1 MESYNCGVVLWFAF
15 NRKRENG
22 MRIVALL
29 LTVSLT
35 AAIALA
41 QQSVPPP
48 PQPVADKPPAAPPPA
63 VNPPAANPPAAN
75 GPTLDATLK
84 FIQEKVNQ
92 QGKIVYVETVTDSVT
107 GESASESYPAD
118 KRPAAKAGGLARQSA
133 FAAKK
138 GGGGFGGGSSPERSA
153 ETQVV
158 AVDPVGGAISLQ
170 ENGSDSEVVRAGF
183 GMMLPVS
190 SDWTKTWSVYFKNI
204 EKLEVLSSSDYKHRV
219 KPAMTYQDD
228 PTYFELVI
236 HLAPGK
242 SVQRHI
248 QTTPSS
254 GRRGRTVETDDSIQ
268 EFALHFRDEDSANRA
283 AKAMIHAIELCGGG
297 SQPEL
302 F

>member
-1 MESYNCGVVLWFAF
+1 
-15 NRKRENG
+15 

-48 PQPVADKPPAAPPPA
+48 PQPVADQAPAPPLPA
-63 VNPPAANPPAAN
+63 VNPPAAN
-75 GPTLDATLK
+75 GPTLEATVK

-107 GESASESYPAD
+107 GESAGTNYPAA
-118 KRPAAKAGGLARQSA
+118 RSAGLAHKQA

-138 GGGGFGGGSSPERSA
+138 GYAAGGGSAPQRSA

-158 AVDPVGGAISLQ
+158 AVDPIGGALSLQ
-170 ENGSDSEVVRAGF
+170 ENGSDTEVQRAGF
-183 GMMLPVS
+183 GMMLPVT

-204 EKLEVLSSSDYKHRV
+204 ERLEVISATDYKHRL
-219 KPAMTYQDD
+219 KPAMVYQDD
-228 PTYFELVI
+228 PPYFELVI
-236 HLAPGK
+236 HLAAGK
-242 SVQRHI
+242 SVQRHSH
-248 QTTPSS
+248 TAPS
-254 GRRGRTVETDDSIQ
+254 GKHGRTADSDDSIQ
-268 EFALHFRDEDSANRA
+268 EFALHFRDEDTAGRA

-297 SQPEL
+297 SQPDL